1 MSRRIVLFA
10 ALFFVIAL
18 PVFGQ
23 SSSGKIHGRVLDPA
37 TMPKTSGTVAL
48 SVDGGYNSRYT
59 FPVNAKGEFS
69 GGGIEPGTYSLVYRA
84 TNSVSDKYVDLIKN
98 VKVVAGEDTSQ
109 NIDMSRKEYIDTMSA
124 EQRKQLEEFKEKNVG
139 SMLQG
144 QTSKGLN
151 ADLTAARANNKA
163 EKFAEAESLMLN
175 DTRAYPDAVLLW
187 VELGLAQ
194 LGLKKYPEAELSFQK
209 ALAVDPVSRNAARRE
224 DYYAEE
230 GRTHASRNTA
240 EHTVITEKKL
250 TPDVQAVSYA
260 SLGEVYIRT
269 GKVEDAQA
277 AYDTAAKLYPA
288 QAGFYYGNEAVFFSQ
303 TGNNA
308 AQLAA
313 ANKAIAADATRATPY
328 YLKGQ
333 ALVAQATM
341 DPKTQK
347 LILPPGCLEAYQ
359 KYVTLDPNGKFANE
373 AKAIISAAG
382 EKPKLG
388 KS

>member
-1 MSRRIVLFA
+1 MSPRIVLIG
-10 ALFFVIAL
+10 ALLLTIAI

-23 SSSGKIHGRVLDPA
+23 SSSGKLHGRVLDPA
-37 TMPKTSGTVAL
+37 GIPKTSGTVAL

-59 FPVNAKGEFS
+59 FPVDANGEYS

-84 TNSVSDKYVDLIKN
+84 KNSVSDKYVDLIKN
-98 VKVVAGEDTSQ
+98 VKIVAGEETVQ
-109 NIDMSRKEYIDTMSA
+109 NIDMSRKEYIDTMSP
-124 EQRKQLEEFKEKNVG
+124 EQRKQLQEFKEKNVG
-139 SMLQG
+139 TMLQG

-151 ADLTAARANNKA
+151 ADLVAARAANKA
-163 EKFAEAESLMLN
+163 EKFAEAEAMMLN
-175 DTRAYPDAVLLW
+175 DTKAYPEAVLLW

-209 ALAVDPVSRNAARRE
+209 ALAIDPASRTGGHRE

-240 EHTVITEKKL
+240 EHTTIAEKKL

-269 GKVEDAQA
+269 GKVADAQA
-277 AYDTAAKLYPA
+277 AYDTAAKLFPP
-288 QAGFYYGNEAVFFSQ
+288 QAAFYYGNEAVYFSQ
-303 TGNNA
+303 VGNTE

-313 ANKAIAADATRATPY
+313 ANKAIAADATRPVPY

-341 DPKTQK
+341 DAKTQK

-359 KYVTLDPNGKFANE
+359 KYVALDPNGKFVNE
-373 AKAIISAAG
+373 AKAIIAAAT
-382 EKPKLG
+382 EQPKPG